1 METQDEEIRSWNK
14 DGYNISEMEKSI
26 ELKKKYY
33 GKKFDVKFS
42 IGMSHQT
49 RDEVMKNIDYANYL
63 MKIERK

>member
-1 METQDEEIRSWNK
+1 
-14 DGYNISEMEKSI
+14 MEKSI

-49 RDEVMKNIDYANYL
+49 RDEVMKSIDYADYL

>member
-14 DGYNISEMEKSI
+14 DGYNMSEMEKSI
-26 ELKKKYY
+26 ELKKYY
-33 GKKFDVKFS
+33 GKKFDVKFF
-42 IGMSHQT
+42 IGMSHET